1 MPPTPSDLQNHL
13 AFEVHWLVYA
23 AVRFRDVGGSDRV
36 AFQDSALLHARN
48 LLELTGPGRPKHGW
62 RAIDFGGPAQS
73 PDEQWKGW
81 SALINSK
88 VAHLGE
94 GRLEAP
100 PWPVP
105 EDDERCVAMSN
116 YLLHRLITVAAGCRD
131 PFSTIAAM
139 IATLGRQY
147 LGHPA
152 PETIKPLADLVG

>member
-13 AFEVHWLVYA
+13 ALEVHWLVYA
-23 AVRFRDVGGSDRV
+23 AVRFRDVVGSDRI

-48 LLELTGPGRPKHGW
+48 LLELTGP
-62 RAIDFGGPAQS
+62 RATEARMGVIDFGGPALS
-73 PDEQWKGW
+73 PDAPWKGW

-105 EDDERCVAMSN
+105 EDDERCVAMSS
-116 YLLHRLITVAAGCRD
+116 YVLHRLSTVAVGCED
-131 PFSTIAAM
+131 PFATIAEV

-147 LGHPA
+147 LGHPG